1 MIDHILIDP
10 GRFQSVINIYLNLSL
25 ALNSDEAKQFKTLAE
40 YRDDLVIKATV
51 AAYKHI
57 WDIVDNDINLWM
69 EDENGNNHF
78 EMDFQ
83 NRDDE
88 IQDLKLENDRLKQRE
103 ELMLHFIRS
112 VACEF
117 SCKECDITGD
127 RNLCHYL
134 TSSDSKSTGT
144 RMRASAEKLLSKL
157 EDL

>member
-1 MIDHILIDP
+1 MEIIIKLDHDDKVKTASIYGEQHPDPNDEITAEQLIS
-10 GRFQSVINIYLNLSL
+10 R
-25 ALNSDEAKQFKTLAE
+25 
-40 YRDDLVIKATV
+40 IKS
-51 AAYKHI
+51 K
-57 WDIVDNDINLWM
+57 
-69 EDENGNNHF
+69 EDK
-78 EMDFQ
+78 
-83 NRDDE
+83 

-117 SCKECDITGD
+117 SCKECDIRGD

-144 RMRASAEKLLSKL
+144 RMRESAKKLLSRL